1 MLVSDAKRP
10 NIKKLQKRAALP
22 KYFRGA
28 AICALITTILAI
40 GIGFY
45 LGRNRSEFR
54 LKPEHAKLSKDVTSE
69 INGYE
74 RTETDG
80 DIKKFY
86 IKAGKMTTFTDN
98 HMELENVYM
107 QIFDELGDKSD
118 QITSEKGI
126 YI

>member
-22 KYFRGA
+22 KYFRVA
-28 AICALITTILAI
+28 AICALIMTILAI

-45 LGRNRSEFR
+45 LGRTRTEFR

-80 DIKKFY
+80 DVKKFF
-86 IKAGKMTTFTDN
+86 IKADKMRTFSDN
-98 HMELENVYM
+98 HMELEKVYL
-107 QIFDELGDKSD
+107 QVFDELGDKSD
-118 QITSEKGI
+118 RITAEKG
-126 YI
+126 